1 MFSKRKDKDSSDLV
15 KNGSTSI
22 SSVIAEDIS
31 ITGKLTG
38 ESGLRIEGKFEGDIN
53 LNGLLVI
60 GENAIVTSKKISA
73 TRLIIAGQ
81 VHGVLRAETV
91 EIRSTGKVWGDIDA
105 ENFSIEEGAFL
116 HGQVNMKE
124 TPTSE

>member
-1 MFSKRKDKDSSDLV
+1 MFSKRKDKDSSGLV
-15 KNGSTSI
+15 KNGATSI

-38 ESGLRIEGKFEGDIN
+38 ESGLRIEGKFEGDLN

-60 GENAIVTSKKISA
+60 GENAIVTSKEISA

-81 VHGVLRAETV
+81 VHGVLHAETV

-124 TPTSE
+124 TPTAE